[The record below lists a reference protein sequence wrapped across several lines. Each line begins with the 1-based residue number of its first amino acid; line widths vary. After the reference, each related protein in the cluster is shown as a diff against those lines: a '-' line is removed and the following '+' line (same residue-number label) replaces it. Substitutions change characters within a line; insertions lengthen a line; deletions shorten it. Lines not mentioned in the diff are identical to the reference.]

1 MSWRVLWSRSRCV
14 VPAMRVPY
22 HAEDTSLS
30 EADLVSKEPFKN
42 FEHWFKEAV
51 ASKGEMEA
59 NSMAVATADRSV
71 QTAVRGWEGGGA
83 GVEVTG
89 PCIEE

>member
-1 MSWRVLWSRSRCV
+1 
-14 VPAMRVPY
+14 MRVPY

-71 QTAVRGWEGGGA
+71 QTAVRGWGGGA
-83 GVEVTG
+83 GWGGGGGDWSMYRGMIMTIV
-89 PCIEE
+89 I